1 MTTGIQK
8 NTVVKSNRFSTNG
21 ILEDMET
28 KYFEGAKWAKI
39 FEHNSN
45 SGTVVFSSVD
55 EALNTQVENKY
66 SRLYLLDYFKNIN
79 DKYEFLLEYP
89 DNVPNQYNRWIQNNN
104 PCNEY
109 VPTTSAGDGT
119 AEGYEAIHIDWNG
132 HYWGGLTLQ
141 NSLTSASPINPC
153 YLSGSVGHTNWFFA
167 IAPRNNYQNGMPGP
181 TGVISGKVQLW
192 VRIDNLSEENKFQIT
207 KNCIVANDFYEI

>member
-28 KYFEGAKWAKI
+28 KYFEGAAWIKI
-39 FEHNSN
+39 FEHNN
-45 SGTVVFSSVD
+45 HAGTVRFTTLD
-55 EALNTQVENKY
+55 ECLHSDTLDKY
-66 SRLYLLDYFKNIN
+66 SRFYLLDYFKNAN
-79 DKYEFLLEYP
+79 NKYEFLLEYP
-89 DNVPNQYNRWIQNNN
+89 DDVPNKYNRWIQNNN
-104 PCNEY
+104 PCKEF

-119 AEGYEAIHIDWNG
+119 AEGYTAIHIDWSG
-132 HYWGGLTLQ
+132 SYWGGLTRM
-141 NSLTSASPINPC
+141 NSSETSISNC
-153 YLSGSVGHTNWFFA
+153 YLSGSVGHTNWWFA
-167 IAPRNNYQNGMPGP
+167 IAATSFYQGGIPGP
-181 TGVISGKVQLW
+181 SVVVKGRTKVW